1 MLQCGCMALTQNGEV
16 KTVSSSGQISLGKAF
31 AGKRVL
37 LERLDDGRWI
47 VTPVQVI
54 PDHLLWAHSDET
66 TQQIDAYLLWKAEH
80 GNEKTNLQTFDQ
92 KINS

>member
-1 MLQCGCMALTQNGEV
+1 MALTHNGEV

-47 VTPVQVI
+47 VTPIQVI

-66 TQQIDAYLLWKAEH
+66 TKQIDAYLLWKAEH
-80 GNEKTNLQTFDQ
+80 GADKSDLQIFEQ
-92 KINS
+92 KLNS